1 MAFIPLDRLDEA
13 WVDLQATAEDDQP
26 LVTALNDYY
35 VHTWLDDIN
44 GRFTRPL
51 WNHFENMS
59 SDSIRTNNA
68 LESWHRHLK
77 RVVGSAHPNFFK
89 IVHDLTKENARIENA
104 LRMLRM
110 GQQTRRA
117 QRRAIHRQ
125 NERLER
131 IKEDFVNGQT
141 TLMEMLDT
149 CSYAIHI

>member
-68 LESWHRHLK
+68 LESWHRNGK
-77 RVVGSAHPNFFK
+77 RVVGSAHPNIFK
-89 IVHDLTKENARIENA
+89 IVRDFTKENARVEN
-104 LRMLRM
+104 
-110 GQQTRRA
+110 
-117 QRRAIHRQ
+117 
-125 NERLER
+125 
-131 IKEDFVNGQT
+131 
-141 TLMEMLDT
+141 
-149 CSYAIHI
+149 